1 MQCNHHSWWNLLSLP
16 LVSDL
21 QQRGST
27 HLWHRCLEHL
37 LSDASNVKF
46 RSKRVK
52 SRTRIMLCLLQQPGQ
67 IFQTIT
73 TDFQTFLN
81 METTVCNFN
90 FKLPRDK
97 DSYFRL
103 DSVWVNYLLK
113 LFLSLLFHPPD
124 VLHGQTHPFVNPT
137 EQLAVEVGENTLFLL
152 WKTDRHLNG
161 KKKEKKKEYHKGLY
175 SSWNKD
181 RFSKIQKC
189 FSDQQQ
195 ERFVSFMSLCHIHHT
210 CVKHKPHST
219 VACKDRT

>member
-161 KKKEKKKEYHKGLY
+161 KKKEKKKEYHKGCTAAEIKTDFPKYRSALVTNSKKDLFPSCLY
-175 SSWNKD
+175 VT
-181 RFSKIQKC
+181 FITL
-189 FSDQQQ
+189 
-195 ERFVSFMSLCHIHHT
+195 V
-210 CVKHKPHST
+210 
-219 VACKDRT
+219 

>member
-161 KKKEKKKEYHKGLY
+161 KKKEKRIPWRLY

-219 VACKDRT
+219 LACKDRT

>member
-52 SRTRIMLCLLQQPGQ
+52 SRTRIMLCLLQQPGE

-161 KKKEKKKEYHKGLY
+161 KKKEKKKNTIKVV
-175 SSWNKD
+175 
-181 RFSKIQKC
+181 
-189 FSDQQQ
+189 QQ
-195 ERFVSFMSLCHIHHT
+195 L
-210 CVKHKPHST
+210 K
-219 VACKDRT
+219 